1 MANNNI
7 SEMTYE
13 GIKSR
18 GIANDLWAPFE
29 RAEAYPMDITSVF
42 GSYETAASY
51 AKNGATSYAGQTI
64 AVAGA
69 GVESKIYKIT
79 SNGTLVELVDAI
91 ALNLKQDKIEDL
103 DDIRSGAALGVSA
116 SQDVSEL
123 KSKVSTLVGEDSGK
137 TVRTIANEELA
148 SQLILSS
155 ATESMNELKD
165 IAAWIQSHPKDAAA
179 MNLSI
184 STLSG
189 LSHTHAN
196 KDILDNISSG
206 DVYNWNNPIFSQS
219 AKTSINAI
227 SAETSNDTYIFNIG
241 KYIENYEITYGQ
253 YTTNVTISEDELK
266 HIKLA
271 KNILIELS
279 GKLYLPCD
287 VIGIH
292 DDVIILNSM
301 CIFCSGVNAKNI
313 PSYVSEGAYIE
324 IDEKTLE
331 TKVIITYT
339 YFNQDS
345 ITSISADTSNSAIT
359 SEMLQCVMS
368 DEYGTYEGSVKFGI
382 KNIYAETNQ
391 LELDVDTNINFK
403 KTACFENNIH
413 LGKNAPDSEE
423 SLLGGAICFGDDFH
437 STDGESYPMTYIKEE
452 KNNILDIVAPDG
464 INLKSSKLSVGDNLS
479 INGTEILLLNNAF
492 DSDGSED
499 EVIFHAF
506 TDDEGISKI
515 KIGVEVDALN
525 IKANNIPNSVKI
537 NGVLKPVLNRSIDL
551 GDLINSA
558 STAKIA
564 DEAKYVD
571 AKDIDGILGVEHLPI
586 GTTIGSVASG
596 DHTHIEIGG
605 MLNDISGIVK
615 TLTNHEERIQTA
627 EATSLSNKSRIDEIE
642 NDCLVLTESKSL
654 KLLTNETFNLGA
666 MSCYN
671 NFTSPIYLA
680 KKSDGTYLT
689 PLDSASTIASTET
702 YRYTFGSGM
711 GAGIYCNGITVR
723 PYEIKTVRL
732 SGRIEAKYLMV
743 KVENAFCTLPS
754 NTNSNGV
761 NKDFGILLSNI
772 DVGGS
777 STAIRRYCYAIY
789 PGETLAIPLSS
800 ANLIP
805 DNFILN
811 NNINDVWS
819 SGTFSPS
826 SILYNP
832 DKNGISATMSHVKD
846 APTIEYHQQIVGTIS
861 DTNLPNNKNIIIDNI
876 QSAHDLR
883 LPTSPKIG
891 KKYEIIHTHKSAT
904 LKSGNVNIIRDEGYT
919 NAQSLSASTVSSV
932 IYNGVSWYF
941 YTNLLSNIY

>member
-69 GVESKIYKIT
+69 GVETKIYKIT
-79 SNGTLVELVDAI
+79 SDGTLVELVDAI

-123 KSKVSTLVGEDSGK
+123 KYKVTTLVGEDSGK
-137 TVRTIANEELA
+137 TVRTIANEELVA
-148 SQLILSS
+148 RLVTDGDSGLTDNIKS
-155 ATESMNELKD
+155 LKD
-165 IAAWIQSHPKDAAA
+165 IANWLEEHPENAAEMNTRLGQVEELLPIYSAAA
-179 MNLSI
+179 VTSAVATATAYTDTEVGKVNTALSGYATTGALDAQKTRINNLSAGTI
-184 STLSG
+184 ASLSG
-189 LSHTHAN
+189 LS
-196 KDILDNISSG
+196 
-206 DVYNWNNPIFSQS
+206 
-219 AKTSINAI
+219 
-227 SAETSNDTYIFNIG
+227 ET
-241 KYIENYEITYGQ
+241 
-253 YTTNVTISEDELK
+253 V
-266 HIKLA
+266 A
-271 KNILIELS
+271 
-279 GKLYLPCD
+279 
-287 VIGIH
+287 
-292 DDVIILNSM
+292 
-301 CIFCSGVNAKNI
+301 
-313 PSYVSEGAYIE
+313 
-324 IDEKTLE
+324 
-331 TKVIITYT
+331 
-339 YFNQDS
+339 
-345 ITSISADTSNSAIT
+345 
-359 SEMLQCVMS
+359 
-368 DEYGTYEGSVKFGI
+368 
-382 KNIYAETNQ
+382 
-391 LELDVDTNINFK
+391 ELDSTVDDH
-403 KTACFENNIH
+403 ENR
-413 LGKNAPDSEE
+413 
-423 SLLGGAICFGDDFH
+423 
-437 STDGESYPMTYIKEE
+437 
-452 KNNILDIVAPDG
+452 LDA
-464 INLKSSKLSVGDNLS
+464 
-479 INGTEILLLNNAF
+479 
-492 DSDGSED
+492 
-499 EVIFHAF
+499 
-506 TDDEGISKI
+506 
-515 KIGVEVDALN
+515 
-525 IKANNIPNSVKI
+525 
-537 NGVLKPVLNRSIDL
+537 
-551 GDLINSA
+551 
-558 STAKIA
+558 
-564 DEAKYVD
+564 
-571 AKDIDGILGVEHLPI
+571 
-586 GTTIGSVASG
+586 
-596 DHTHIEIGG
+596 
-605 MLNDISGIVK
+605 
-615 TLTNHEERIQTA
+615 
-627 EATSLSNKSRIDEIE
+627 IE

-671 NFTSPIYLA
+671 NFAVPIYLA

-702 YRYTFGSGM
+702 YSYTFGSSM
-711 GAGIYCNGITVR
+711 GAGMYCNGITVR

-732 SGRIEAKYLMV
+732 SGRIEYKYLMV

-772 DVGGS
+772 DVDGS

-826 SILYNP
+826 SIIYNP
-832 DKNGISATMSHVKD
+832 TLNINQVTMSHVKD

-883 LPTSPKIG
+883 LPSSPRIG